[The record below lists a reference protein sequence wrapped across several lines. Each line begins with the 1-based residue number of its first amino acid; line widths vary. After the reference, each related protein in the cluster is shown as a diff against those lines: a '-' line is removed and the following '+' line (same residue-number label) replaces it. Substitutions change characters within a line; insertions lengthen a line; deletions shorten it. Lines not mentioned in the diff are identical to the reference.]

1 MIEENKIPLKKRKA
15 AVKYVDDG
23 VLISDLTLAAVLLTL
38 LKDGTD
44 CYQAVLDDSD
54 KSRFLFHIKGNPD
67 IIKKT
72 IHEFYS
78 IGVQNPMEQLK
89 EFVAKQ
95 VYLKTLIDKA
105 REGGNDGR
113 D

>member
-1 MIEENKIPLKKRKA
+1 MIGNKDKIPLKERKMV
-15 AVKYVDDG
+15 VKYVEDG
-23 VLISDLTLAAVLLTL
+23 ILISDLTLASVLLTL
-38 LKDGTD
+38 LKNGTD
-44 CYQAVLDDSD
+44 CYQAILDDSD
-54 KSRFLFHIKGNPD
+54 KSRFLFYIKGDPEVL
-67 IIKKT
+67 KKT

-105 REGGNDGR
+105 REGGHNG
-113 D
+113 